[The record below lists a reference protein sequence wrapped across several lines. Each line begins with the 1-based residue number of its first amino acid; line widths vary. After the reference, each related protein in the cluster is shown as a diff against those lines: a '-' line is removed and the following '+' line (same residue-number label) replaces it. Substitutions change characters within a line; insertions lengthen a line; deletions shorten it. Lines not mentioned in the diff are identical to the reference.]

1 MEGDWRVGRE
11 MKIRGR
17 GDDDDRMRDGSKLS
31 GFERATEEVTVRRGE
46 DRETSE
52 PQERDPSRQSPVQV
66 DAEREDREMGIRRGE
81 RRGSEES
88 MEMDMDD

>member
-1 MEGDWRVGRE
+1 VEGDWRVGRE

-17 GDDDDRMRDGSKLS
+17 GDDDDRVRHGSKLS
-31 GFERATEEVTVRRGE
+31 GFERATEQVTVRRGE

-52 PQERDPSRQSPVQV
+52 PQEREPSKRSPIEV
-66 DAEREDREMGIRRGE
+66 DAEQEDREMGIRRGE

-88 MEMDMDD
+88 MEMDIDE